1 MQMSDFLFMF
11 VKFYWIVC
19 KVWEIYV
26 DFEWM
31 QFTESIVATSRWKS
45 MEYATLH
52 VLLEH
57 YDISWSSQQNQYTY

>member
-1 MQMSDFLFMF
+1 MD
-11 VKFYWIVC
+11 
-19 KVWEIYV
+19 
-26 DFEWM
+26 DEWM

-57 YDISWSSQQNQYTY
+57 YDFLMILTTKPVHILDCL